1 MISREIRRL
10 ITELRRH
17 GHSIRKI
24 AAFLGI
30 HRNTVSLILNERSV
44 QYHMNE
50 YVSTNPD
57 SIPLTSSTS
66 KEQQQS
72 SIPEKGHKPI
82 NQTISK
88 LDPFK
93 PYLKERVDKYPLLQ
107 GSVLFR
113 EILER
118 GYLGQYTILKDYL
131 RMIRP
136 SAPPFTQVPFFE
148 TEPGEQ
154 MQVDFGSGCTLIEQI
169 LQRVLYLVFV
179 LGYSRMMYVEFVTN
193 MTLPTLISAHLN
205 AFRYFGGV
213 PKQGLYYNMRQL
225 VRRIEK
231 QKVFTALWQDFAS
244 FYDLTTL
251 LQAPYHPQTKGKVER
266 MIPFVRSHLLYGKQ
280 YTNLEAL
287 EEAKLVFLEEV
298 ANGRHHSVLQ
308 ERPLDRF
315 QTEKECL
322 RPFHKLYPLY
332 RLQERKVREQNDIV
346 IHRRRYFLSACKPGD
361 IVCILQKEQ
370 GQYRFF
376 QKATN
381 REIPLQSVCPAI
393 ADYEVENRLLQEYE
407 SFIPSR
413 SSEQERRSSSVG
425 GGSL

>member
-1 MISREIRRL
+1 MISREDRKLAI
-10 ITELRRH
+10 ELRKH
-17 GHSIRKI
+17 GHPIGKI
-24 AAFLGI
+24 AILLGL
-30 HRNTVSLILNERSV
+30 HRNSVSTILNERSV

-50 YVSTNPD
+50 SNSINPD
-57 SIPLTSSTS
+57 SSPLTAFPS
-66 KEQQQS
+66 KEQIQS
-72 SIPEKGHKPI
+72 SIPEKGQNPI
-82 NQTISK
+82 NRAISK

-93 PYLKERVDKYPLLQ
+93 PYLKERVDQYPLLQ

-118 GYLGQYTILKDYL
+118 GYQGQYTILKNYL
-131 RMIRP
+131 RLIRP
-136 SAPPFTQVPFFE
+136 SPPPTIQVPFFE
-148 TEPGEQ
+148 TKPGEQ
-154 MQVDFGSGCTLIEQI
+154 MQVDFGSGCTLLDQI

-193 MTLPTLISAHLN
+193 MSLPTLISAHLN
-205 AFRYFGGV
+205 AFRYFGGI
-213 PKQGLYYNMRQL
+213 PKQGLYDNMRQL

-244 FYDLTTL
+244 FYDLTTI

-266 MIPFVRSHLLYGKQ
+266 MIPFVRSHLLYGKH
-280 YTNLEAL
+280 YTNLEEL

-413 SSEQERRSSSVG
+413 SAEQGHWSSPVG